1 MLLQIDPIGR
11 AIGWMARTDLSL
23 LFLGLMVLLLCVN
36 ELGYRIGQMALG
48 RRVRATA
55 EGAPPAERDS
65 VGFVT
70 AGMLGLAA
78 FLLGV
83 SLSMGQ
89 SRFDTRRDM
98 VRDEANAIGT
108 VWLRADL
115 LGPGQTQPFRAKL
128 REYTEL
134 RLEEVRNPP
143 VPRDASGVSGRAA
156 ALQSELW
163 RMGVAAAAA
172 TPDPIRATMILGLND
187 MIDFSLSS
195 RRALIDRVPVGVLHM
210 LLWATI
216 ISVGMVGYNFGVAG
230 HRQLAVTG
238 LLLVFWSAGLVL
250 IVDLND
256 PRLGFPTDPAPL
268 VWTLQGF
275 GPAPAR

>member
-1 MLLQIDPIGR
+1 MLQQLDPIGR
-11 AIGWMARTDLSL
+11 VIGWMARTDLTL
-23 LFLGLMVLLLCVN
+23 LFAGLMMLLVAVN
-36 ELGYRIGQMALG
+36 EFGYRLG
-48 RRVRATA
+48 RRTLTRRRQAAVDAA
-55 EGAPPAERDS
+55 APAEKDS

-89 SRFDTRRDM
+89 ARFDIRRDM

-108 VWLRADL
+108 AWLRADL
-115 LGPGQTQPFRAKL
+115 LAPGQTEPFRTKL
-128 REYTEL
+128 REYAEL
-134 RLEEVRNPP
+134 RLAEVRNPP
-143 VPRDASGVSGRAA
+143 SPRDPGGVSGRAA
-156 ALQSELW
+156 ALQGELW

-172 TPDPIRATMILGLND
+172 TPDPIRLSVITSLND
-187 MIDFSLSS
+187 MIDLSLSS
-195 RRALIDRVPVGVLHM
+195 RRALTDRIPIGVLHM

-216 ISVGMVGYNFGVAG
+216 ISVGMVGYSFGVAG
-230 HRQLAVTG
+230 HRQLTVTA
-238 LLLVFWSAGLVL
+238 LLLVFWGAGLVL

-268 VWTLQGF
+268 VWTIQGF
-275 GPAPAR
+275 GPAPP